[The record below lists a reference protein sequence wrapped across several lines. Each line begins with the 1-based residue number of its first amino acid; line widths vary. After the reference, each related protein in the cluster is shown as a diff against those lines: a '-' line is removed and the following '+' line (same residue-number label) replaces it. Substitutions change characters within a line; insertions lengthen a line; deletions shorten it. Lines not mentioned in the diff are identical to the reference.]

1 MKQLYFTTLILLSCK
16 LLSAQT
22 PAIDNSVQLTATTQQ
37 TPPQI
42 KLTWK
47 KIAGAT
53 SYAVYRKAK
62 SDISFGTPIA
72 TLAASD
78 TTYTNT
84 DVVVDSAYEYQVIK
98 SGGSGASGYIYAAI
112 KAPAIHSRGTILL
125 LVDSTFSDSCS
136 NEITQLMKD
145 LRGDGWKVIR
155 KTFLRTET
163 VANIKST
170 IVNSYNA
177 DNSIKSVYI
186 LGHLAV
192 PYSGNINP
200 DGHGDHIG
208 AWPAD
213 VFYADI
219 NGTWTDNSVNNTSAT
234 GSRNDNIPGDSKYD
248 QSTIPSDAELQVG
261 RIDFFNMPAF
271 SNTEVQMMKNYLNK
285 AHSYKMDSL
294 AMLHR
299 ALVDDNFTG
308 YSEPFAG
315 NGYRNFA
322 PLLGYT
328 GTQAIDYISSLN
340 TGTYQWSYGCGG
352 GTFTSAG
359 GIGNTTN
366 IAANNVNGIFTM
378 LFGSYFGDWDV
389 QNSFLRAPLCAN
401 TPALTNCW
409 AGRPHWFL
417 HHMALGEHIG
427 YGTLLSQNNTT
438 LYQAVNNYGTRMVHI
453 ALLGDP
459 SLRTDY
465 MKPVSNV
472 NLIAVTG
479 GGARITWSASPDPAV
494 IGYYLYSSDNEY
506 GFYKKCSKLVNV
518 TSYDDSFGTDGIKY
532 YMVRAVKLQNTP
544 SGSYYNMSLGVV
556 SAPAAIDYP
565 FAESSNVNQVPSLKN
580 IVIYPNPGD
589 GDVFVEIVAT
599 KSSVSQFIV
608 TDMNGKKLYNT
619 EYSINKGSNNL
630 RLPSKN
636 LPKGI
641 YNISIAIGDNIVTKQ
656 WVKNK

>member
-1 MKQLYFTTLILLSCK
+1 MKQLYFTALILLSCE
-16 LLSAQT
+16 LLFAQT

-47 KIAGAT
+47 KITGAT
-53 SYAVYRKAK
+53 SYTVYRKAK

-72 TLAASD
+72 TLTASD

-84 DVVVDSAYEYQVIK
+84 DVIVDSAYEYQVIK

-112 KAPAIHSRGTILL
+112 KAPAIHNRGTVLL

-145 LRGDGWKVIR
+145 LRGDGWKVVR
-155 KTFLRTET
+155 KTFLRNET
-163 VANIKST
+163 AANIKTS

-219 NGTWTDNSVNNTSAT
+219 NGTWTDNSVNNTSANGT
-234 GSRNDNIPGDSKYD
+234 RNDNIPGDSKYD

-261 RIDFFNMPAF
+261 RIDFYNMPAF

-285 AHSYKMDSL
+285 AHNYKMDSL

-427 YGTLLSQNNTT
+427 YGTLLSQNNAT
-438 LYQAVNNYGTRMVHI
+438 LYQAVNNFGTRMVHI

-472 NLIAVTG
+472 NLTAITG
-479 GGARITWSASPDPAV
+479 GGAHVTWSASPDPAV

-506 GFYKKCSKLVNV
+506 GFYKQRSKLVNV
-518 TSYDDSFGTDGIKY
+518 TSYIDSFGTDGTKY

-556 SAPAAIDYP
+556 SAPATIDYP
-565 FAESSNVNQVPSLKN
+565 FAESSNVNQVAILKN
-580 IVIYPNPGD
+580 VIIFPNPGD
-589 GDVFVEIVAT
+589 GDVFVEIMT
-599 KSSVSQFIV
+599 SKSSVSKLTV
-608 TDMNGKKLYNT
+608 TDINGKTLYST
-619 EYSINKGSNNL
+619 EYAINKGTNRL

-636 LPKGI
+636 FPQGI
-641 YNISIAIGDNIVTKQ
+641 YSISIAIADNIVTKQ